1 MKNKM
6 KSKKAAT
13 KRFKM
18 TASGSLK
25 RKQCGRNHQ
34 AWARS
39 KKQRRH
45 LSKPA
50 YVSKQDQGRMA
61 QLFQG

>member
-18 TASGSLK
+18 TAGGELK

-39 KKQRRH
+39 KKQRRQ

-50 YVSKQDQGRMA
+50 YVSKQDQGRIA